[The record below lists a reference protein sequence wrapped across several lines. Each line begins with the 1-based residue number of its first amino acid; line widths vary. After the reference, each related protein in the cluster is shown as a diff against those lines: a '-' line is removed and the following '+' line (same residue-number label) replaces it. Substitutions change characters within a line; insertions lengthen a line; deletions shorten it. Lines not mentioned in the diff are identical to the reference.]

1 MSPTSATAAATVA
14 IPKTAA
20 AVSAAADAAKAA
32 AIKKA
37 AADEKSK
44 ADKKTFKAKEKRK
57 RDLGQVPRSA
67 CMLLGLLALNPFFC
81 RDACFEREKVT
92 RPRHSK
98 RGTKIMW
105 KKRNAFCENMA
116 VDGEASDEG

>member
-1 MSPTSATAAATVA
+1 MEERQAVKAAATVA

-67 CMLLGLLALNPFFC
+67 VCFLACSLSIRFF
-81 RDACFEREKVT
+81 AAM
-92 RPRHSK
+92 HASNGK
-98 RGTKIMW
+98 R
-105 KKRNAFCENMA
+105 
-116 VDGEASDEG
+116 

>member
-20 AVSAAADAAKAA
+20 AVSAVADAAKAA
-32 AIKKA
+32 AIKEA

-81 RDACFEREKVT
+81 RDACLHALS
-92 RPRHSK
+92 PMH
-98 RGTKIMW
+98 
-105 KKRNAFCENMA
+105 A
-116 VDGEASDEG
+116 V